1 MNPVSRA
8 FCRVFQAAFHLALP
22 ILPYRRPKI
31 YENITGIGPLLRER
45 KVDSVLL
52 ITDSTLRSAGITAPA
67 SMTAIRRRDKTVF
80 LSLMGY
86 LLYFLFIDRYYYIM
100 LLHFVQ
106 SA

>member
-52 ITDSTLRSAGITAPA
+52 ITDSTLRSAGITAPLE
-67 SMTAIRRRDKTVF
+67 TLLREQNIRCAVYDKTCPNPTVRNVEEARK
-80 LSLMGY
+80 
-86 LLYFLFIDRYYYIM
+86 LYVDETC
-100 LLHFVQ
+100 
-106 SA
+106 